1 MEYNKDLISLDQIKD
16 AIEDLGFEASIV
28 FGVVSPQMQ
37 PISGANQFAEV
48 SLNSQR
54 SVIVVNGMRCN
65 SCVRKIEGNLSERSG
80 VMQVTNIKL

>member
-16 AIEDLGFEASIV
+16 AIDDLGFEASIV
-28 FGVVSPQMQ
+28 FGVVSPQKQ
-37 PISGANQFAEV
+37 PINENQFAEV